1 MLMVVNHIMSSVQ
14 LLIMCVTPVYIRY
27 MKTQIK
33 VYFIFIRRCIP
44 DNNAEI
50 LVKVIHKNF
59 MGGEDFLGQ
68 LCLDLR
74 DFDVYSKPKA
84 G

>member
-1 MLMVVNHIMSSVQ
+1 MFLV
-14 LLIMCVTPVYIRY
+14 
-27 MKTQIK
+27 
-33 VYFIFIRRCIP
+33 FIYRWIP

-74 DFDVYSKPKA
+74 DFDVYSKPKT